1 MAKKTFESHSHSE
14 LAGVRILFF
23 TKKGGVFFAEHR
35 HILVALQRAGAQV
48 AIAAQKTS
56 RDEGDSLRGKL
67 ASLKIAYHELPLS
80 DYGLNPLLELRTL
93 LCVARLFLRAHAR
106 RAHVQIVVAYTIKPI
121 FHSAL
126 ARLLLMPLL
135 RLRLIGF
142 FTGLGRAFTR
152 RSIFHR
158 ILTSCL
164 CFLLRGATQLWVL
177 NEHNRNLLRKR
188 IPSLADDIL
197 VSNDMGI
204 DLRLGSNS
212 DNSNNDDRWQ
222 NKRGEANNRRLG
234 ENTIRFLYLGRL
246 LCAKGVGEYLAAARM
261 LGSRPDSKPDSKLGS
276 KIEQNTNQAQIG
288 RVTSQ
293 VATSQVAL
301 EFLLAGESSPSD
313 PDGFPMERI
322 ERARARGYISCY
334 DGDIE
339 SSNALGSGYD
349 FSVKREDVGRLLA
362 SVDCLV
368 LPSYAEGLPRVIL
381 EAAAMRVPAIVARYD
396 GFERAVWEDI
406 NACSAF
412 TCACGDSEDLAYA
425 MLRFARLPLKERRR
439 MGDAAYNFVAS
450 NFSRAHARAF
460 YLSSLTRASTSPR

>member
-1 MAKKTFESHSHSE
+1 M
-14 LAGVRILFF
+14 RILFF

-93 LCVARLFLRAHAR
+93 LCVARLFLRTRAQ

-212 DNSNNDDRWQ
+212 DNSNND
-222 NKRGEANNRRLG
+222 KRGQDNNRRLG

-261 LGSRPDSKPDSKLGS
+261 LGSKQESKLGS

-288 RVTSQ
+288 RATSQVTTSQ

-334 DGDIE
+334 EGDIE
-339 SSNALGSGYD
+339 SSNAPGSGYD

-396 GFERAVWEDI
+396 GFERAVREDS